1 MSIFQLFNNLKN
13 YTILRGSSSFSED
26 SNLDFLA
33 SLDFGMPEK
42 RKCSKG
48 YPCGKSCI
56 QTTKNCKNPIEGQAK
71 IYSEWLE
78 LENKKNKPDTIEP
91 IKIVEPEPIP
101 EIIVNLADF
110 ESVKNLGERLAKKY
124 LESSDGI
131 DYEAEAAKAKEEI
144 QKLDPILDNISESLY
159 AMNQEGIFEGDDYN
173 ELWNQQNDLLDKYQ
187 ELNIRVNAANEK
199 IPFENYRKI
208 LEAKDSLESAK
219 RNLESLRTNAF
230 MYKHLMG
237 EERIKE
243 EQKIIKDII
252 DREKEYIEINRKL
265 GKSSG
270 YSEIYQEL
278 VSASGKSEADANVW
292 LNSLGKRTAKV
303 KKSDQAFK
311 DVYRLTGGN
320 IPTLKKLGY
329 TTKRAYA
336 NESDGFIN
344 VGASERPAIIFHEV
358 GHHLEYS
365 NPALKESANAFLEK
379 RSSGKIQTLRKIT
392 GSKAYKADEVAVI
405 DNFVDPYVGK
415 KYENGSTEVIS
426 MGLERFSTPEEMQ
439 KFRDKDPEHFHYI
452 LGVLAYVNNL
462 KP

>member
-1 MSIFQLFNNLKN
+1 MSILQLFSNLKN
-13 YTILRGSSSFSED
+13 HTILRGNPSFSED
-26 SNLDFLA
+26 SDLDFLA
-33 SLDFGMPEK
+33 SLDFGIPEK

-71 IYSEWLE
+71 VYSEWLE
-78 LENKKNKPDTIEP
+78 LENKKDELDTVEP
-91 IKIVEPEPIP
+91 TKIVEPEP

-110 ESVKNLGERLAKKY
+110 ESVKNLGERLAEKY
-124 LESSDGI
+124 LQNKDGVDYLEKIKNINKELSSIETYLDLIAKSVDKTENEATRALYLAQMADLSDRHGELI
-131 DYEAEAAKAKEEI
+131 YELSAAQSGLSLGDFKELDNKRQSFEKAKLDLDFFKSGNFIREKDPAAKLKELQDNFIKE
-144 QKLDPILDNISESLY
+144 QKEYESLKTEKTRKQFSGLKMM
-159 AMNQEGIFEGDDYN
+159 ADD
-173 ELWNQQNDLLDKYQ
+173 L
-187 ELNIRVNAANEK
+187 ITA
-199 IPFENYRKI
+199 
-208 LEAKDSLESAK
+208 
-219 RNLESLRTNAF
+219 
-230 MYKHLMG
+230 G
-237 EERIKE
+237 
-243 EQKIIKDII
+243 
-252 DREKEYIEINRKL
+252 
-265 GKSSG
+265 
-270 YSEIYQEL
+270 
-278 VSASGKSEADANVW
+278 GKSEADANVW

-303 KKSDQAFK
+303 KKSDQALK

-320 IPTLKKLGY
+320 IPTLKRLGY

-336 NESDGFIN
+336 NEGDGFIN

-392 GSKAYKADEVAVI
+392 GSKVYKADEVAVI

-415 KYENGSTEVIS
+415 KYKNGSTEVIS

-452 LGVLAYVNNL
+452 LGVLAHVNNL